1 MEYQDRARA
10 FELAPEQLVKKA
22 LEYKRAGNIGVAFT
36 YNEPLIGWEYVRDT
50 AKLLK
55 QAGMKTV
62 LVTNGS
68 ASLKVL
74 EEVLPLIDAMNIDL
88 KCFYEDGYRR
98 LGGDLETVKA
108 FIQRAAQDCHVELT
122 TLIVPGLNDDVSQ
135 MEEEARWIG
144 EKIPLHV
151 TRFFPRYQMQDVQ
164 AADVQ
169 MVYRL
174 ANVAGKYVE
183 HVYTGNC

>member
-1 MEYQDRARA
+1 M
-10 FELAPEQLVKKA
+10 
-22 LEYKRAGNIGVAFT
+22 
-36 YNEPLIGWEYVRDT
+36 
-50 AKLLK
+50 
-55 QAGMKTV
+55 
-62 LVTNGS
+62 
-68 ASLKVL
+68 
-74 EEVLPLIDAMNIDL
+74 
-88 KCFYEDGYRR
+88 
-98 LGGDLETVKA
+98 
-108 FIQRAAQDCHVELT
+108 ELT